1 MATPSMES
9 IKKKMQTM
17 KMEKDNAHDRAD
29 QHEQKAKELE
39 EKQRIEKEN
48 QEKLR
53 IQKEEEDKQ

>member
-39 EKQRIEKEN
+39 EKL
-48 QEKLR
+48 KLVSF
-53 IQKEEEDKQ
+53 IKK